1 MAKKKGAESDQ
12 LSPVRLDVQGEFLDI
27 PNFYCNVST
36 VRLTDDDVSILFSQQ
51 LEREADLLKVA
62 PQAIVFMSPRHAKR
76 LLELLE
82 RVVGQHELKHGPLP
96 SGGPPIPVT

>member
-1 MAKKKGAESDQ
+1 MSKKKSAESER
-12 LSPVRLDVQGEFLDI
+12 LAPVRLDVQGDFKDI

-51 LEREADLLKVA
+51 LEKGADLLKVA
-62 PQAIVFMSPRHAKR
+62 PQAIVYMTPRHAKL

-82 RVVGQHELKHGPLP
+82 KVVNQHELKHGPLRP
-96 SGGPPIPVT
+96 GSPPIPVI